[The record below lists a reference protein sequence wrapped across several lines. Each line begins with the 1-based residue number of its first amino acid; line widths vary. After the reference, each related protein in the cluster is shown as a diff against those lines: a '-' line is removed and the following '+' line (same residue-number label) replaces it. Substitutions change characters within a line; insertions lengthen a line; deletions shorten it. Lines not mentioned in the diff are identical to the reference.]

1 MTVIAQVRLFL
12 LVYVM
17 IVDELVTL
25 AVIIALVK
33 QVQHVVA
40 MITSSLAI
48 NVQIR
53 KMELIKNQSNNEM
66 QINKYWLME

>member
-66 QINKYWLME
+66 QINKY